1 MPIAFLIKLAGVA
14 ESLWRLLRSVAAW
27 VFSDLRHVAIAVL
40 LTGCA
45 YWYFNANG
53 LKAENEKLTGQLV
66 SIKEAQKLATK
77 LAKEEK
83 ARIEAENE
91 RKANDAR
98 ELEKKLRSDYDARL
112 ARWLQNNRGST
123 GQANLPE
130 TGSPTQGTVRESGLA
145 QLPEGYAIVPVN
157 DLQLSAEAFAKLEAL
172 QNWAK
177 SVIE

>member
-1 MPIAFLIKLAGVA
+1 ML
-14 ESLWRLLRSVAAW
+14 
-27 VFSDLRHVAIAVL
+27 AVL
-40 LTGCA
+40 
-45 YWYFNANG
+45 ANWKRILYGTALALLGTLLLVQTARIEGALFWKG
-53 LKAENEKLTGQLV
+53 LKAENAELRETLAKVEQ
-66 SIKEAQKLATK
+66 AQKLATK

-112 ARWLQNNRGST
+112 ARWLQNNRRST

-130 TGSPTQGTVRESGLA
+130 TGSPAQGTVGESGLA

-157 DLQLSAEAFAKLEAL
+157 DLQLSAKAFAKLEAL

-177 SVIE
+177 SVME

>member
-1 MPIAFLIKLAGVA
+1 ML
-14 ESLWRLLRSVAAW
+14 
-27 VFSDLRHVAIAVL
+27 AVL
-40 LTGCA
+40 
-45 YWYFNANG
+45 ANWKRILYGTALALLGTLLLVQTARIEGALFWKG
-53 LKAENEKLTGQLV
+53 LKAENTELRETLAKVEQ
-66 SIKEAQKLATK
+66 ARKLATK

-130 TGSPTQGTVRESGLA
+130 TGSPAERTAGESGLA
-145 QLPEGYAIVPVN
+145 DLPENYALVPVS
-157 DLQLSAEAFAKLEAL
+157 DLELSAQAFAKLEAWQAWYRSL
-172 QNWAK
+172 VA
-177 SVIE
+177 E

>member
-1 MPIAFLIKLAGVA
+1 MIALIANWKRILYGTALA
-14 ESLWRLLRSVAAW
+14 LLGT
-27 VFSDLRHVAIAVL
+27 L
-40 LTGCA
+40 LLVQTARIEGA
-45 YWYFNANG
+45 LFWKG
-53 LKAENEKLTGQLV
+53 LKAENTELRETLAKVEQ
-66 SIKEAQKLATK
+66 AQKLATK
-77 LAKEEK
+77 LAIEEK

-112 ARWLQNNRGST
+112 ARWLQNHRGST

-130 TGSPTQGTVRESGLA
+130 TGSPAERTAGESELA
-145 QLPEGYAIVPVN
+145 HLPEGYAIVPVN

>member
-1 MPIAFLIKLAGVA
+1 ML
-14 ESLWRLLRSVAAW
+14 
-27 VFSDLRHVAIAVL
+27 AVL
-40 LTGCA
+40 
-45 YWYFNANG
+45 ANWKRILYGTALALLGTLLLVQTARIEGFLFFDG
-53 LKAENEKLTGQLV
+53 LKAENTELRETLAKV
-66 SIKEAQKLATK
+66 EEAQKLATK

-112 ARWLQNNRGST
+112 ARWLQNNRRST

-130 TGSPTQGTVRESGLA
+130 TGSPSEGTVGESGLA
-145 QLPEGYAIVPVN
+145 QFPEGYAIVPVN
-157 DLQLSAEAFAKLEAL
+157 DLRLSAEAFAKLEAL

>member
-1 MPIAFLIKLAGVA
+1 ML
-14 ESLWRLLRSVAAW
+14 
-27 VFSDLRHVAIAVL
+27 AVL
-40 LTGCA
+40 
-45 YWYFNANG
+45 ANWKRILYGTALALLGTLLLVQTARIEGALFWKG
-53 LKAENEKLTGQLV
+53 LKAENTELRETLAKVEQ
-66 SIKEAQKLATK
+66 ARKLATK

-130 TGSPTQGTVRESGLA
+130 TGSPAQGTVGESGLA
-145 QLPEGYAIVPVN
+145 QLPENYALVPVS
-157 DLQLSAEAFAKLEAL
+157 DLELSAQAFAKLEAWQAWYRSL
-172 QNWAK
+172 VA
-177 SVIE
+177 E

>member
-1 MPIAFLIKLAGVA
+1 ML
-14 ESLWRLLRSVAAW
+14 
-27 VFSDLRHVAIAVL
+27 AVL
-40 LTGCA
+40 
-45 YWYFNANG
+45 ANWKRILYGTALALLGTLLLVQTARIEGFLFFDG
-53 LKAENEKLTGQLV
+53 LKAENTELRETLAKV
-66 SIKEAQKLATK
+66 EEAQKLATK

-91 RKANDAR
+91 RKAENAKADYQKRLAA
-98 ELEKKLRSDYDARL
+98 YDANLRN
-112 ARWLQNNRGST
+112 WLQNHRGST

-130 TGSPTQGTVRESGLA
+130 TGSPAERTAGESGLA
-145 QLPEGYAIVPVN
+145 DLPEGYAIVPVN